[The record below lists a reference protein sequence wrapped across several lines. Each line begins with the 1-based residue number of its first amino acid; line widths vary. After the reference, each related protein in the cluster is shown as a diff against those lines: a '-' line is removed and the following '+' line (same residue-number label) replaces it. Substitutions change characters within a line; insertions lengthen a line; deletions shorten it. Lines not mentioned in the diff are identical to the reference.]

1 MSGALV
7 SPDLFTLCKVLVGGI
22 LRILSDGVLAA
33 APIGSPVEG
42 LRGLGYFLVEDW
54 LVTLLAW
61 VVAITI
67 MVTWAAAIQLLTIMW
82 MERKFY
88 ARLQDRYGI
97 MVSIWSLPFWP
108 FSWWAKRRNKP
119 THRGL
124 GYLQNVADGVKL
136 IQKENITPAS
146 ADRAM
151 FHTAPVMIASSTIL
165 IFAALPFSEGFVIAN
180 VPLSLLF
187 ILATFSIAP
196 LGILIAGWASNNK
209 YSLIGGMRAA
219 AQLMAYEIPLL
230 LAIVAVLIYSGT
242 LNVIDI
248 VQRQEV
254 PLAASGPLSYIPS
267 WNIFSIPQFIGFA
280 VFFVAIMAEME
291 RIPFDIP
298 EAEAELVEGWTTEY
312 TGMRFGLV
320 FGFKWLRALAGSALV
335 VILYF
340 GGWSGPVF
348 TTLTPYVGGTAIPIP
363 IIPHEVW
370 FLLKVYFV
378 FLIFVWISWSVP
390 RVRIDQILN
399 IGWKKLIP
407 LSLLAIIVAAVFAA
421 FGPYLGGIR

>member
-7 SPDLFTLCKVLVGGI
+7 SPDLFTLCKVLITGI
-22 LRILSDGVLAA
+22 MKIQSDAILAG
-33 APIGSPVEG
+33 APVGSPVEP
-42 LRGLGYFLVEDW
+42 LRGVAYFLMEDW
-54 LVTLLAW
+54 FLTLNAW
-61 VVAITI
+61 MIAITI
-67 MVTWAAAIQLLTIMW
+67 MVTWAAAIQLLTLMW

-88 ARLQDRYGI
+88 SRLQDRYGI
-97 MVSIWSLPFWP
+97 MISIWSLPFWP
-108 FSWWAKRRNKP
+108 FSWWAQRRNKP

-136 IQKENITPAS
+136 LQKENITPAN
-146 ADRAM
+146 ADSAM
-151 FHTAPVMIASSTIL
+151 FHTAPVLIASSTVM

-180 VPLSLLF
+180 MPMSLLF
-187 ILATFSIAP
+187 ILAAFSLAP

-230 LAIVAVLIYSGT
+230 LAVIAVLVYAGT

-248 VQRQEV
+248 VAKQETL
-254 PLAASGPLSYIPS
+254 LASVGPIPIPN
-267 WNIFSIPQFIGFA
+267 WNVFSIPQFIGFA
-280 VFFVAIMAEME
+280 VFATAMMAEME

-298 EAEAELVEGWTTEY
+298 EAEAELVEGWLTEY
-312 TGMRFGLV
+312 SGMRFGLV
-320 FGFKWLRALAGSALV
+320 FGFKWMRALAGSALV

-348 TTLTPYVGGTAIPIP
+348 VTLTPSVGGTVVPIPIP
-363 IIPHEVW
+363 PHEVW
-370 FLLKVYFV
+370 FLLKVYFLYLV
-378 FLIFVWISWSVP
+378 FVWVSWSVP

-399 IGWKKLIP
+399 IGWKRLIP
-407 LSLLAIIVAAVFAA
+407 LALLAILLAASFVAL
-421 FGPYLGGIR
+421 GPALGGIR